1 MSKRIRQEVEGANAF
16 GDLVGLTF
24 AVIEIVP
31 TIDYSSGQ
39 LYMDTA
45 ISLNLER

>member
-1 MSKRIRQEVEGANAF
+1 MSKRMPQEVEGSNAF

-31 TIDYSSGQ
+31 TVDYSSGQ

-45 ISLNLER
+45 IS